1 MVTMSCEAVD
11 AGMRDQREE
20 SLERTLKIQNC
31 SEYLLTY
38 IVLKMVGG
46 VLEFDTEKN
55 SSSQ

>member
-1 MVTMSCEAVD
+1 M
-11 AGMRDQREE
+11 GDQREK

-55 SSSQ
+55 SSS